1 MPNVCALREAGVTV
15 DWEHVCAEH
24 DVELNEMTV
33 RAIYGSIYD
42 RELAVY
48 RMKKTEL
55 HPHTDKPQE
64 RK

>member
-1 MPNVCALREAGVTV
+1 MPAVCALREADVHV

-24 DVELNEMTV
+24 DVELNEMMV

-55 HPHTDKPQE
+55 AHG
-64 RK
+64 